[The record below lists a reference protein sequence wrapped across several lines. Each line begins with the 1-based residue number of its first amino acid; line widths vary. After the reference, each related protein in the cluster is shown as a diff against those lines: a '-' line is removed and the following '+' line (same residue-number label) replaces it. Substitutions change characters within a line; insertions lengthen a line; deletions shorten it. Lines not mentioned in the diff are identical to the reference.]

1 MANKPMTYANTN
13 KIKLLYNIAMKK
25 YYKKLIPQKIS
36 NEILVFNT
44 KDNKISVY
52 ASDTTLYIN
61 VLKERH
67 IKNFKNS
74 KLYRIQAVPLSHLFD
89 YDVELMQPAITITDK
104 HTISALSK
112 QEMDRII
119 NKVVKEMIAEI

>member
-25 YYKKLIPQKIS
+25 YYKKLLPQKIL
-36 NEILVFNT
+36 NEILLFTT

-67 IKNFKNS
+67 IKNS
-74 KLYRIQAVPLSHLFD
+74 KSYRVQAIPLTHLFG

>member
-25 YYKKLIPQKIS
+25 YYQKLTSPKNS

-44 KDNKISVY
+44 KDNNISVY
-52 ASDTTLYIN
+52 ASDTTLYIIGFM
-61 VLKERH
+61 H
-67 IKNFKNS
+67 
-74 KLYRIQAVPLSHLFD
+74 PG
-89 YDVELMQPAITITDK
+89 ITITDK

-119 NKVVKEMIAEI
+119 NKIVKEMITEI

>member
-25 YYKKLIPQKIS
+25 YYKKLLPQKIL
-36 NEILVFNT
+36 NEILLFTT

-67 IKNFKNS
+67 IKNP
-74 KLYRIQAVPLSHLFD
+74 KLYRIQAIPLTHLFG
-89 YDVELMQPAITITDK
+89 YDVELIQPAITITDK

>member
-25 YYKKLIPQKIS
+25 YYKKLLPQKIL
-36 NEILVFNT
+36 NETLLFTT

-67 IKNFKNS
+67 IKNP
-74 KLYRIQAVPLSHLFD
+74 KLYRIQAIPLTHFLG
-89 YDVELMQPAITITDK
+89 YDVELIQPAITITDK